1 MKSTKNLFLIIF
13 FCAFAGRAQEKP
25 TIIDR
30 NSVVAALGQ
39 DYLVTLNDLRQY
51 IIDWKYN
58 YRFRIKSDMYRNA
71 LSNLIKDRLRVFD
84 LFDRG
89 LNENQDSLQKI
100 RRIIN
105 YKLMD
110 AFFDKNFVEKYANEK
125 TAAEAYKEMDKEI
138 FCSDITIPIPAHPT
152 KENIDSLRTIA
163 LKIETGLG
171 KNDNIEKLIK
181 PYASHNLKLNT
192 ERKVTWSE
200 TTIDPVAEVIF
211 RLQKGFTRVIE
222 SMGGFHIVKVLDIKK
237 TRLEPFEKMKDK
249 IVSRLQKG
257 YYEAYNNAY
266 DEFRRGLIDKSSIK
280 WNQSGLNRL
289 VKWSSEDARFYA
301 GAYED
306 TIHYAISHGNNFVIL
321 SYKNGIVDL
330 KEYLRLLDEV
340 VLLNPNTILDSAS
353 VKDFILE
360 AVYDNSVIMAA
371 KKLGLEK
378 KLITPYTRDPVLAD
392 RLLYVYNQAV
402 IDGSIPEATPE
413 ALHQFYEDHKN
424 SIFYQL
430 KVVYIYARIYS
441 DSAKAA
447 ADINEIKKGT
457 PFEKVSNA
465 WLINM
470 YIRERDGSLKAY
482 RTSCGDYLARAAF
495 QLHVNESA
503 GPVVYDDSTGAKQ
516 FAIIKCFRIQPEK
529 QLTYDDV
536 KGKRIEEEYNNYYRR
551 KISDKIDAGLR
562 RKYRV
567 EIFQNVLSE
576 AIESK

>member
-1 MKSTKNLFLIIF
+1 
-13 FCAFAGRAQEKP
+13 
-25 TIIDR
+25 
-30 NSVVAALGQ
+30 
-39 DYLVTLNDLRQY
+39 
-51 IIDWKYN
+51 
-58 YRFRIKSDMYRNA
+58 
-71 LSNLIKDRLRVFD
+71 
-84 LFDRG
+84 
-89 LNENQDSLQKI
+89 
-100 RRIIN
+100 
-105 YKLMD
+105 
-110 AFFDKNFVEKYANEK
+110 
-125 TAAEAYKEMDKEI
+125 
-138 FCSDITIPIPAHPT
+138 
-152 KENIDSLRTIA
+152 
-163 LKIETGLG
+163 
-171 KNDNIEKLIK
+171 
-181 PYASHNLKLNT
+181 
-192 ERKVTWSE
+192 
-200 TTIDPVAEVIF
+200 
-211 RLQKGFTRVIE
+211 
-222 SMGGFHIVKVLDIKK
+222 
-237 TRLEPFEKMKDK
+237 
-249 IVSRLQKG
+249 
-257 YYEAYNNAY
+257 
-266 DEFRRGLIDKSSIK
+266 
-280 WNQSGLNRL
+280 
-289 VKWSSEDARFYA
+289 
-301 GAYED
+301 
-306 TIHYAISHGNNFVIL
+306 
-321 SYKNGIVDL
+321 
-330 KEYLRLLDEV
+330 
-340 VLLNPNTILDSAS
+340 
-353 VKDFILE
+353 
-360 AVYDNSVIMAA
+360 MAA

-413 ALHQFYEDHKN
+413 ALHQFYEDHKD